1 MTIDL
6 LSKSI
11 VPQEWGIMSID
22 FVSLFV
28 GLLLSASMVVASHLA
43 TQVVAR
49 DLPGTRLGL
58 WVRYV
63 LGCLAILAGLLV
75 MVSWQDWVVVA
86 GPYGG
91 GEHGG

>member
-1 MTIDL
+1 
-6 LSKSI
+6 
-11 VPQEWGIMSID
+11 MSID

-28 GLLLSASMVVASHLA
+28 GLLLSASMVVASHLATQVVASHLA